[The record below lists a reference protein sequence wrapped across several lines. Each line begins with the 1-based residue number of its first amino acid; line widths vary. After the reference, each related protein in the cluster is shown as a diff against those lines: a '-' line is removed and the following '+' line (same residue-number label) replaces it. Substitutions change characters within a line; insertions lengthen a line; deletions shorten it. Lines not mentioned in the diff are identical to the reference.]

1 MALIEVLQYRAPD
14 GTLPFDDW
22 LLRLRDGQAR
32 ARIAARIDR
41 MQVGLRGDWKSVG
54 AGVCEL
60 RVDCGPGYRI
70 YFAQDG
76 AALVLL
82 LCGGDKR
89 SQQRDIEVAHGYWQ
103 DYRARTH
110 ERSVPRKR
118 LPAR

>member
-1 MALIEVLQYRAPD
+1 MPLLEIRQYQAANGR
-14 GTLPFDDW
+14 LPFDEW
-22 LLRLRDGQAR
+22 LVRLRDRQAR

-41 MQVGLRGDWKSVG
+41 MQTGLRGDWKSVG
-54 AGVCEL
+54 AGVFEL
-60 RVDCGPGYRI
+60 RVDYGPGYRV

-89 SQQRDIEVAHGYWQ
+89 SQQRDIEVAHGNWK
-103 DYRARTH
+103 DYQARTAEH
-110 ERSVPRKR
+110 ALSCER